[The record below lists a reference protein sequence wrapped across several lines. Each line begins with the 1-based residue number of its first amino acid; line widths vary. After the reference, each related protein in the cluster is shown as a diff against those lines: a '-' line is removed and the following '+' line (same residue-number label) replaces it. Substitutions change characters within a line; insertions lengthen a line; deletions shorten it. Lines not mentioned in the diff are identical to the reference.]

1 MLRDVVVS
9 DSSGQGQWVNSS
21 DSELGLSIY
30 PRLVHRHSWRVNVF
44 YNIGGRYQCRES
56 PTSGE
61 PKTGGNIEAL
71 TCVAQP

>member
-9 DSSGQGQWVNSS
+9 DSSGQGQWVSSS

-44 YNIGGRYQCRES
+44 YDIGGR
-56 PTSGE
+56 
-61 PKTGGNIEAL
+61 
-71 TCVAQP
+71 